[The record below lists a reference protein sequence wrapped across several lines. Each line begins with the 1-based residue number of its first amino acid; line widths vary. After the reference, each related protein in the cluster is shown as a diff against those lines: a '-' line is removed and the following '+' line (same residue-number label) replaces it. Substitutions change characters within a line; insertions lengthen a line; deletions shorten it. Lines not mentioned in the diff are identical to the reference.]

1 MKTCDKLVFVGTGNT
16 SVSPM
21 AEAILQDRFKLE
33 DILIESKGLVV
44 LFPEPVNPKAEEVL
58 EENGLNMQE
67 HMSSPFSANEFD
79 ERNLIITIRESQKE
93 KILKEYEQ
101 AVNVYTLCEY
111 LGYEEVIG
119 DPYGRSIG
127 EYRQCFRV
135 LKELVNQL
143 ADKLKQEDSQ

>member
-93 KILKEYEQ
+93 KILKEFENTY
-101 AVNVYTLCEY
+101 NVYTLSEY
-111 LGYEEVIG
+111 IG
-119 DPYGRSIG
+119 SDQTPENPYGGSQSDNGRSF
-127 EYRQCFRV
+127 EQ
-135 LKELVNQL
+135 LKIMVGQL
-143 ADKLKQEDSQ
+143 GDKLKEEDR